1 MLIHEVPSKE
11 TVKSDVNSIIL
22 FKRPNSTEKNDPLAL
37 RRILNRNLNR
47 KPKSINDTV
56 SYGYHS
62 LLVLSTR
69 IL

>member
-1 MLIHEVPSKE
+1 MLIHKVPSKE

-22 FKRPNSTEKNDPLAL
+22 FNRPNSTEKNDPLAL

-56 SYGYHS
+56 N
-62 LLVLSTR
+62 
-69 IL
+69 